1 MITGKHQAHTW
12 TDELFKESNGKQ
24 EEPKN
29 GYSKMLLKRTNGLE
43 NIVPPYMSSSVFCD
57 QNGHEKKCPMVSS
70 NHSKATAEVGNSED
84 NKKVLNRSI

>member
-1 MITGKHQAHTW
+1 M
-12 TDELFKESNGKQ
+12 FKESNGKQ

-43 NIVPPYMSSSVFCD
+43 NIVPPYMSYSV
-57 QNGHEKKCPMVSS
+57 QNGHKKKCPMVSS